1 MKQKII
7 ILGGGVS
14 GISAAFYGLKSG
26 FDVTLVES
34 KSTLGGRVNSRIDSK
49 TFDSIDNGQHLL
61 VGAYEIFLN
70 ILKEIKTYDKLKIL
84 DTFSVKYL
92 DKNYNFKLEEKY
104 LKGQLGLLLG
114 LLLLNK
120 LELKEKISAVNFI
133 LKIKLNLFK
142 DSQQKLFEI
151 LKRNNQSDELI
162 RILWEPMC
170 LATLNTPINIADT
183 SIFANVLKQ
192 SFFARG
198 FASKMI
204 IPKVGLSDLIS
215 PFEEYFI
222 QRSGKLLNNHS
233 VKELKIEKNKIK
245 KVILT
250 KDEEFE
256 ADYII
261 SCLPYDRL
269 NNLVNV
275 DSQLENSPIISAYLW
290 YDKVFF
296 DDEFVAVLDKNIQWI
311 FNKRKFGF
319 TAGEKDYP
327 QYLSIVISDA
337 VKLMELGN
345 DEIIKI
351 ITNEIDELFPKQKNL
366 LHYKII
372 KEKKATFLA
381 NSINQEKRRN
391 IISPYDNLI
400 IAGDWTDL
408 TLPSTIE
415 TAAKSG
421 KLAIEKIKKGK
432 N

>member
-14 GISAAFYGLKSG
+14 GISAAFYGIKRG
-26 FDVTLVES
+26 FDVTLVEANS
-34 KSTLGGRVNSRIDSK
+34 SLGGRINSRIDSK
-49 TFDSIDNGQHLL
+49 TLDSIDNGQHLL
-61 VGAYEIFLN
+61 VGAYEVFLD
-70 ILKEIKTYDKLKIL
+70 ILKNIKTYEKIQIQNN
-84 DTFSVKYL
+84 FYVKYF
-92 DKNYNFKLEEKY
+92 DKSSTFNLEEKY
-104 LKGQLGLLLG
+104 LKGQIGLLFG
-114 LLLLNK
+114 LLVLNN
-120 LELKEKISAVNFI
+120 LNLSEKISAIKFI

-142 DSQQKLFEI
+142 NNHQNLLEI
-151 LKRNNQSDELI
+151 LKTNNQSDELI
-162 RILWEPMC
+162 RVLWEPMC

-183 SIFANVLKQ
+183 SIFTNVLKQ
-192 SFFARG
+192 SFFAGG

-215 PFEEYFI
+215 PFEEHFI
-222 QRSGKLLNNHS
+222 KHGGKLLNNHS
-233 VKELKIEKNKIK
+233 VKDLVIEDNKIK

-250 KDEEFE
+250 KNQELE

-269 NNLVNV
+269 NKLVAL
-275 DSQLENSPIISAYLW
+275 DIELESSPIISAYLW
-290 YDKVFF
+290 YDEVFF
-296 DDEFVAVLDKNIQWI
+296 DDELVAVLDKNIQWI

-345 DEIIKI
+345 EEILSI
-351 ITNEIDELFPKQKNL
+351 ITNEIDELFPLKKNL
-366 LHYKII
+366 LHHKII

-381 NSINQEKRRN
+381 NSANQEKRRN
-391 IISPYDNLI
+391 IISPYDNLL

-421 KLAIEKIKKGK
+421 KLAISRIS
-432 N
+432 